1 MLLRVLNT
9 GETRS
14 LFIDDDIV
22 EVSGSSLCALSEIT
36 GIMADFEKL
45 FE

>member
-14 LFIDDDIV
+14 LFIDDAIV
-22 EVSGSSLCALSEIT
+22 EVSGSSLCARSKIT
-36 GIMADFEKL
+36 GTIADFEKL